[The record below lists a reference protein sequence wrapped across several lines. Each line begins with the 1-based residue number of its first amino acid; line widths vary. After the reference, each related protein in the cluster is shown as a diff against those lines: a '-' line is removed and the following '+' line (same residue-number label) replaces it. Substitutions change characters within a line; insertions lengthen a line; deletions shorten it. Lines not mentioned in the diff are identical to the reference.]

1 MHHSKIGW
9 SMDKVNFKIIFN
21 IIFENSINF
30 SPQFFTTYQF
40 EFYILYQCQFLGDY
54 KNDPQISKM

>member
-1 MHHSKIGW
+1 
-9 SMDKVNFKIIFN
+9 MDKVNFKIIFN